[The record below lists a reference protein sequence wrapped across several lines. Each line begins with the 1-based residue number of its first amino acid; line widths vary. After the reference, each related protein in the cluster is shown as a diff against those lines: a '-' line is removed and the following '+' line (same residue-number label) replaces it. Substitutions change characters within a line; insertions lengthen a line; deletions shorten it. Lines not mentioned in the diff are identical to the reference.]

1 MQKIYLIIII
11 LVSPFLIFGQ
21 NHLSLKGVIDFDL
34 VSAGY
39 TGKAIHLVAITNIS
53 DLSVYGI
60 GVANNA
66 NGGDGQEYTFPAIS
80 LSIGDQVLLARDS
93 TAMSNY
99 FDNCFSYFDVILP
112 ASNAISQNGND
123 AVELF
128 FNGNIIET
136 FGDVNVD
143 GTGTPWEYLDSWA
156 YKDPSGSVSFSGE
169 NWIFGGVGCTVG
181 SITTQTS
188 SCPYPSCGSQSSTN
202 NFSIFNDTKVY
213 PNPSSDILF
222 FDNNNLKNVKVF
234 DSLGKEIKNITVF
247 ENMIGISRLS
257 KGVYFLSAKNIRTTF
272 IKN

>member
-11 LVSPFLIFGQ
+11 LISPFLIFGQ
-21 NHLSLKGVIDFDL
+21 NDISLKGVIDFDL

-39 TGKAIHLVAITNIS
+39 TGKAIHLVANTNIS
-53 DLSVYGI
+53 DLSSYGI

-143 GTGTPWEYLDSWA
+143 GTGTSWEYLDSWA

-188 SCPYPSCGSQSSTN
+188 SCPYPLCASQSSIN
-202 NFSIFNDTKVY
+202 NFSIFNDTKLY
-213 PNPSSDILF
+213 PNPSSDFLF
-222 FDNNNLKNVKVF
+222 FDNNIKNVKIF
-234 DSLGKEIKNITVF
+234 DSIGKEITNVAVF
-247 ENMIGISRLS
+247 DNMIEISGLS
-257 KGVYFLSAKNIRTTF
+257 NGVYFLSAKNIKTTF
-272 IKN
+272 IKK